1 MFKDKN
7 KKTILSLICIIIII
21 IIIIYYFNLY
31 RVFELIIV

>member
-21 IIIIYYFNLY
+21 IIIYYFNLY

>member
-21 IIIIYYFNLY
+21 IIYYFNLY